1 MKLNYETYLFVV
13 QNALMISPIKILV
26 IYKTSPTVPAHHWV
40 VGNVEIL
47 PKTYGTEGFSLAG
60 KIFT

>member
-1 MKLNYETYLFVV
+1 MV